1 MGRPPH
7 YLDNFAVQVVISRI
21 SMAAPGMFALPVIM
35 EKMEKQSWFK
45 TRPVLHA
52 PFQVMGVG
60 CFLLFMV
67 PTACSIWPQT
77 MSVTSE
83 HLRWDQTTTDLQ
95 STQFYIS
102 RTSDPEA
109 FSQLKLKYGE
119 KIPEVLFYNKGL

>member
-1 MGRPPH
+1 
-7 YLDNFAVQVVISRI
+7 
-21 SMAAPGMFALPVIM
+21 MAAPGMFALPVIM

-45 TRPVLHA
+45 SRPVLHA

-83 HLRWDQTTTDLQ
+83 HLRWEHIKSSNSQQ
-95 STQFYIS
+95 KYFYLS

-109 FSQLKLKYGE
+109 YSQLKLKYGD
-119 KIPEVLFYNKGL
+119 KIPDVLFYNKGL